1 MLIIIKRNEPEDIEF
16 MHKCHEVDEHKPS
29 TWSKYPNNIDGAN
42 AKNMKEWEENLYHLS
57 VACLHAWRLYN
68 GR

>member
-1 MLIIIKRNEPEDIEF
+1 MLIITKRDESEDIEF
-16 MHKCHEVDEHKPS
+16 MHKCHEVDMHKPN
-29 TWSKYPNNIDGAN
+29 TWNKYPNNI
-42 AKNMKEWEENLYHLS
+42 YHLS